1 MISNVIHHIHKS
13 VSYSVSVLITSISL
27 LGPFVAN
34 TNKMYICKLFLY
46 ISYLGQIV
54 HVYKQDLH
62 LVPTMVRKLLSTGY
76 QQYVWERM
84 CPSHLLSEF
93 IPFSSHCVLSAK
105 MVVSSF
111 HTFFCKQNIGNRNK
125 RRTGY
130 YLSSIPIT
138 NKLSVPWCFL
148 VHVYIQNFEWDEG
161 WISPFIFKMWT
172 KYFYTLPQILAS
184 FNKAVVV

>member
-1 MISNVIHHIHKS
+1 
-13 VSYSVSVLITSISL
+13 
-27 LGPFVAN
+27 
-34 TNKMYICKLFLY
+34 MYICKLFLY

-125 RRTGY
+125 RRTGITFHPSPLPINWVFHGVFLY
-130 YLSSIPIT
+130 MYIYRILSEMRDG
-138 NKLSVPWCFL
+138 L
-148 VHVYIQNFEWDEG
+148 VHLFSKCEQN
-161 WISPFIFKMWT
+161 ISTPYLKFWRLLT
-172 KYFYTLPQILAS
+172 KQ
-184 FNKAVVV
+184 